1 MKASEIRELSE
12 DELKSKEG
20 ELKDQLFKLRFQHAL
35 GQLENAMKMKSI
47 KRDIAKIKTIARE
60 KQEYEKNRHRSC
72 RETGKTSFIQEDH

>member
-20 ELKDQLFKLRFQHAL
+20 ELKDQLFKLKFQHAL
-35 GQLENAMKMKSI
+35 GQLENAMKLKNI

-60 KQEYEKNRHRSC
+60 KQKEK
-72 RETGKTSFIQEDH
+72 E